1 MTITARLL
9 LYLGFCIVVFGVIL
23 VFVGSTTEGG
33 VSSGGFILL
42 GPFPIVF
49 GSGNNGSL
57 LAVLAVT
64 LGILMVVLTY
74 HFSRRMAAP

>member
-1 MTITARLL
+1 MLL
-9 LYLGFCIVVFGVIL
+9 IVGFCIVLFGVIL
-23 VFVGSTTEGG
+23 AFIGSTTEGS
-33 VSSGGFILL
+33 VSSGAFILL

-49 GSGNNGSL
+49 GSGNDGSL

-74 HFSRRMAAP
+74 LFSRRMAAPYST